1 MQLVQNKQYI
11 DKYGWRCKSNAPKY
25 YNTINIRTQF
35 LFEGRRIPL
44 NGLYFLIYHCLLN
57 HQSINSSY
65 QEMLKF
71 CEGIK
76 INNISQNLIIKI
88 FREIRQKIK
97 IYYHILQS
105 TTELGIEPTENGK
118 ARIEIDESKAIGN
131 ENFVIWMFLLIDR
144 ADKQARVY
152 CVMNDRT
159 RDRLLDI
166 VKKNVYTNNNNIDD
180 MKTRICIISDK
191 RF

>member
-1 MQLVQNKQYI
+1 M
-11 DKYGWRCKSNAPKY
+11 
-25 YNTINIRTQF
+25 
-35 LFEGRRIPL
+35 
-44 NGLYFLIYHCLLN
+44 
-57 HQSINSSY
+57 
-65 QEMLKF
+65 
-71 CEGIK
+71 
-76 INNISQNLIIKI
+76 
-88 FREIRQKIK
+88 FR
-97 IYYHILQS
+97 
-105 TTELGIEPTENGK
+105 
-118 ARIEIDESKAIGN
+118 
-131 ENFVIWMFLLIDR
+131 LIDR